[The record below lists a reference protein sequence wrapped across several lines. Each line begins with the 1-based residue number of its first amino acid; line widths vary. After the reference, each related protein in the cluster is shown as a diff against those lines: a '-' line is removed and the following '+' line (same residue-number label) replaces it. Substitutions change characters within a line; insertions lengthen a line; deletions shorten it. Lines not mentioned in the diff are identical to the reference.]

1 MLTAAGPPNNRW
13 STTTIL
19 ERVDSL
25 ALQLLDVLGVFV
37 FASLGALVVVRKEM
51 DVFGIFVLAFL
62 PALGGGA
69 LRDFILG
76 VPVFW
81 VSGVTYIAVVATA
94 VVVVFFG
101 YRLAKDGNQLF
112 SWMDTLGLAVFSVL
126 GCQKALAVSVNG
138 LVAVIM
144 GVITAPTSP
153 RIAGSERKIVA
164 NVNATTHCQR
174 HPTHVLL
181 IIRPTLP
188 PQRLLR
194 DAVTG

>member
-37 FASLGALVVVRKEM
+37 FASLGSL
-51 DVFGIFVLAFL
+51 
-62 PALGGGA
+62 
-69 LRDFILG
+69 
-76 VPVFW
+76 
-81 VSGVTYIAVVATA
+81 